1 MKVLCMVILPFLYS
15 LGCMNSAMAQSS
27 IDEKMLLEQII
38 EAKPSDD
45 KNSETDIEDTPVQSE
60 YSLYRQEQLLSA
72 RIYIIALIIA
82 ALVSLVVVLRF
93 LTKNGTTDP
102 LILINGSGLVL
113 VIFATILVVV
123 ISKSEQQLTAAI
135 GILGAIVGYL
145 FGAGTRSSKESLKN
159 STTTTPEITSHKS

>member
-15 LGCMNSAMAQSS
+15 LSCMSPVMAQNS
-27 IDEKMLLEQII
+27 IDETMLLEQII

-45 KNSETDIEDTPVQSE
+45 KSGESDIEGTPVQSE
-60 YSLYRQEQLLSA
+60 YSLFRQEQLLSA
-72 RIYIIALIIA
+72 RIYIMALIIA
-82 ALVSLVVVLRF
+82 ALFSLVVVLWF

-159 STTTTPEITSHKS
+159 STSTTPEITPP